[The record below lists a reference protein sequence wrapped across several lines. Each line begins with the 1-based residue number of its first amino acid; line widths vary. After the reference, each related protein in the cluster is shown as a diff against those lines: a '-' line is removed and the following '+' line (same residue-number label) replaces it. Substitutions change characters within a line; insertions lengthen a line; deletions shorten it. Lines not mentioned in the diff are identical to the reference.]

1 MNLDSFKNYLKTAEK
16 ITSQNTI
23 SNHYGN
29 VKRFFRKYSAFNPET
44 INAFMANM
52 VDKKRS
58 ESTYNVMLCSLKHYA
73 QFIGV
78 EFPTNLKQKKIDKK
92 IIVDNYEPLTNKEI
106 EYNIIPYI
114 SLLFPHDHKKR
125 IFLIRFMFQ
134 TGLRKSEIINLRKE
148 NILLSTNQVIVTNTK
163 GKSDRIIFFHNNLKL
178 DIIFYL
184 EKTKKSAFGFSLSY
198 IDYTYQIINKQLNY
212 KKHITPHTLRH
223 GYAKELERNGL
234 SLTAIQHL
242 LGHKSPITTQKY
254 LKTSINELMELYRKG
269 MKYKIGKEKK

>member
-1 MNLDSFKNYLKTAEK
+1 MNLEPFKNYLKTAED
-16 ITSQNTI
+16 ITSSNTI
-23 SNHYGN
+23 NNHYGN
-29 VKRFFRKYSAFNPET
+29 VKRFFRKYSAFNSET
-44 INAFMANM
+44 INAFMAGM

-73 QFIGV
+73 KFIGV
-78 EFPTNLKQKKIDKK
+78 EFPVNLKQKKIDKK
-92 IIVDNYEPLTNKEI
+92 IIVDNYASLTNKEI
-106 EYNIIPYI
+106 ENNIIPYI
-114 SLLFPHDHKKR
+114 SLLFPHDHKR
-125 IFLIRFMFQ
+125 RTFLIRFMFQ

-148 NILLSTNQVIVTNTK
+148 NILLDKNQVIVTNTK
-163 GKSDRIIFFHNNLKL
+163 GKCDRIVGFQNNLKP

-184 EKTKKSAFGFSLSY
+184 EKSKRTAFGFTLAY
-198 IDYTYQIINKQLNY
+198 IDYTYQVINEQLRY

-234 SLTAIQHL
+234 SLTAIQLL

-254 LKTSINELMELYRKG
+254 LKTSINELMELYKKG